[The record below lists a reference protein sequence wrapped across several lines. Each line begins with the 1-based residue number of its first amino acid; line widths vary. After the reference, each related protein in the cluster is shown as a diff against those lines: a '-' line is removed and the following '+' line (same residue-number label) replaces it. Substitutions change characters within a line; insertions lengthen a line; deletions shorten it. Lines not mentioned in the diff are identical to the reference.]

1 VSLIK
6 SRKQLKNK
14 KVLIMGLGTKDGGVG
29 AVIFAKRNGAIVTVT
44 DKNSPYVLK
53 ESLDEILDMDI
64 TLKIGKH
71 DFKDFKKADIV
82 IANPVINDS
91 NKYLKIAKKAGSIID
106 TPMGIFSEIV
116 KKPYIGITGTKG
128 KSYTTFL
135 IEHMLKNLGVEAIA
149 AGNNCTSPLRYV
161 DDKDKRF
168 TLELSSWQLRH
179 MGRHKKSPHISC
191 CLNFFPDHLNHYK
204 DINDYLND
212 KLFITKNQKKDDF
225 IVLPWKDKKL
235 RELDTKAKKIFF
247 SDVPMNSVET
257 EELCFFENGNIF
269 FKTGKNKIFIEKYEN
284 LPPDLKIKHHFELL
298 LAAICC
304 IKTYGFKIDEIKE
317 SYKNFKGIPHRF
329 EFLGKRE
336 GINFINDSA
345 ATTPESVI
353 LALEAVKDSP
363 LVTIFGGGHHK
374 NLSYNK
380 VAKKLNEYS
389 DKIVIFNKDLASDK
403 ITPLLHNSAKEKII
417 KVYNL
422 EEAVSWGI
430 EYLSNFKKG
439 TLLLS
444 PGCSGAPFYTDL
456 FVRGKKFKE
465 IIENHYGN

>member
-1 VSLIK
+1 MNLIK
-6 SRKQLKNK
+6 SRNQLKNK
-14 KVLIMGLGTKDGGVG
+14 KVLIMGLGIKDGGVG
-29 AVIFAKRNGAIVTVT
+29 ATIFAKKHGAIVTVT

-53 ESLDEILDMDI
+53 ESLDKILDMDI

-71 DFKDFKKADIV
+71 DFKDFRKADIV
-82 IANPVINDS
+82 IANPVISKN
-91 NKYLKIAKKAGSIID
+91 NKYIKTARKAGSIID

-135 IEHMLKNLGVEAIA
+135 IEHMLNNLGVKAIA
-149 AGNNCTSPLRYV
+149 AGNNCISPLRYV
-161 DDKDKRF
+161 DDTDNKF
-168 TLELSSWQLRH
+168 VLELSSWQLKH

-191 CLNFFPDHLNHYK
+191 WLNFFPDHLNHYK
-204 DINDYLND
+204 NINDYRKD
-212 KLFITKNQKKDDF
+212 KFFIAKNQKKDDF
-225 IVLPWKDKKL
+225 IVLPWKNKKL
-235 RELDTKAKKIFF
+235 RDLDTKAKKMFF
-247 SDVPMNSVET
+247 SDSPINHAGT
-257 EELCFFENGNIF
+257 EEICFCENGNIF
-269 FKTGKNKIFIEKYEN
+269 SKTGKNKKLVAKHEN
-284 LPPDLKIKHHFELL
+284 LPPNLKIKHHLELL

-304 IKTYGFKIDEIKE
+304 IKAYGFKIDEIKE
-317 SYKNFKGIPHRF
+317 SFKNFKGIPHRF
-329 EFLGKRE
+329 EFLDKRE

-353 LALEAVKDSP
+353 LALEAVKHCP

-403 ITPLLHNSAKEKII
+403 IEPLLENISKEKII
-417 KVYNL
+417 KVDNL
-422 EEAVSWGI
+422 ENGVNSGI
-430 EYLSNFKKG
+430 EYLSNAKKG

-465 IIENHYGN
+465 IIKKHYGN

>member
-1 VSLIK
+1 MSLIK

-14 KVLIMGLGTKDGGVG
+14 KVLIMGLGTKDGGAG
-29 AVIFAKRNGAIVTVT
+29 AALFAKKHGAIVTVT
-44 DKNSPYVLK
+44 DKDSPYVLK
-53 ESLDEILDMDI
+53 KSIDEIQNMNI

-71 DFKDFKKADIV
+71 ESIDFKNADIV
-82 IANPVINDS
+82 IANPVISNN
-91 NKYLKIAKKAGSIID
+91 NKYLKTAKKASSIID

-116 KKPYIGITGTKG
+116 TEPYLGITGTKG

-135 IEHMLKNLGVEAIA
+135 IEHMLKELGVNAIA
-149 AGNNCTSPLRYV
+149 AGNNCISPLRYV
-161 DDKDKRF
+161 DDPDKRF
-168 TLELSSWQLRH
+168 VLELSSWQLKH

-191 CLNFFPDHLNHYK
+191 WLNFFPDHLNHYK
-204 DINDYLND
+204 NINDYWRD
-212 KLFITKNQKKDDF
+212 KLFITKNQKKEDF

-235 RELDTKAKKIFF
+235 RNIDTKAKKIFF
-247 SDVPMNSVET
+247 SDSPINSVDA
-257 EELCFFENGNIF
+257 EEICFCEEGNIF
-269 FKTGKNKIFIEKYEN
+269 FKTSRAKKFVEKHEN
-284 LPPDLKIKHHFELL
+284 LPPDLKIKHHLELL

-304 IKTYGFKIDEIKE
+304 MKAYGFKIDEIKE
-317 SYKNFKGIPHRF
+317 SFKNFKGIPHRF

-345 ATTPESVI
+345 ATTPASVI
-353 LALEAVKDSP
+353 LALEAVKDFP
-363 LVTIFGGGHHK
+363 LVTIFGGGDHK
-374 NLSYNK
+374 NLSYKK
-380 VAKKLNEYS
+380 VAKMLKETS
-389 DKIVIFNKDLASDK
+389 DKIILFNKDLASDK
-403 ITPLLHNSAKEKII
+403 ISPMLNNSAKEKII

-422 EEAVSWGI
+422 EEAVKSGI
-430 EYLSNFKKG
+430 EYLSHLKKG